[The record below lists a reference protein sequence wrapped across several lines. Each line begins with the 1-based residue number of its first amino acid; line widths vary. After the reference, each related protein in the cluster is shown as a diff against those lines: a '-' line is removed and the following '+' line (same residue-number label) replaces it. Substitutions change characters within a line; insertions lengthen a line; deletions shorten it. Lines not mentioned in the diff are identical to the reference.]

1 MFNNYVEMLKKAT
14 EAMTSLHHTEAG
26 PAEYFSAV
34 GYEFAVIGLG
44 ILWLAIIVAVIAI
57 PIVITK
63 WVLNGKF
70 ATRKW
75 KKFCSIW
82 KDAKA
87 IIKQRNDLE
96 VDFRFSILHDV
107 NDVVNTIFS
116 FYQQH
121 CGKDRVK
128 PFIDA
133 AAKLSAKKLWKYI
146 QFEDLTNLYSKS
158 WEKSGVFIDKKDK
171 INIFMTGLGVE
182 KPDDH
187 DYDLIVNSDYIDLKE
202 DAKKIFTD
210 VGEYKKEKKINHI
223 MTNVYLILL
232 YAVYAIFLIPL
243 ILIFIYDLQIGEYN
257 TVFKER
263 FMLVKLV
270 PGLEK
275 YAMDSSNVTLLLLVV
290 FASIVIKDIFEQ
302 KKLLKEYEAFWIY
315 PIISVILLIG
325 IALSPDITSDL
336 FMILELLCSVKMG
349 ALQYELNKKSRNR
362 MGSCAIYILILPD
375 NTVIVEKPMYEN
387 EMQLSGCI
395 FYNPE
400 SKKYE
405 TYGTV
410 SDKTLAKVRN
420 NEPDLYKKIVNNEPV
435 NAQDYPLS
443 CVWESNIPKEHD
455 ELLQYII
462 EECVYLYSDQLIE
475 FGEYMDKETNIIFQL
490 YGKRNDAVS
499 ITLNE
504 YFQHY
509 R

>member
-1 MFNNYVEMLKKAT
+1 MGM
-14 EAMTSLHHTEAG
+14 
-26 PAEYFSAV
+26 
-34 GYEFAVIGLG
+34 
-44 ILWLAIIVAVIAI
+44 
-57 PIVITK
+57 
-63 WVLNGKF
+63 
-70 ATRKW
+70 
-75 KKFCSIW
+75 
-82 KDAKA
+82 
-87 IIKQRNDLE
+87 
-96 VDFRFSILHDV
+96 DV
-107 NDVVNTIFS
+107 NMLACVRALAEN
-116 FYQQH
+116 
-121 CGKDRVK
+121 R
-128 PFIDA
+128 
-133 AAKLSAKKLWKYI
+133 I
-146 QFEDLTNLYSKS
+146 Q
-158 WEKSGVFIDKKDK
+158 
-171 INIFMTGLGVE
+171 
-182 KPDDH
+182 
-187 DYDLIVNSDYIDLKE
+187 
-202 DAKKIFTD
+202 DAKK
-210 VGEYKKEKKINHI
+210 
-223 MTNVYLILL
+223 
-232 YAVYAIFLIPL
+232 YAVCCCANDNTKKNESQVRRCKNLLLNGPNMIELPANLNGLLRMEDVSSFHAERYYLGKTQWDLFEKIKRGVAVTLKLMEYGIPYKNSTLI
-243 ILIFIYDLQIGEYN
+243 YG
-257 TVFKER
+257 
-263 FMLVKLV
+263 V
-270 PGLEK
+270 PGTGKTEFARYVAYSLGIP
-275 YAMDSSNVTLLLLVV
+275 YA
-290 FASIVIKDIFEQ
+290 
-302 KKLLKEYEAFWIY
+302 
-315 PIISVILLIG
+315 LLIG